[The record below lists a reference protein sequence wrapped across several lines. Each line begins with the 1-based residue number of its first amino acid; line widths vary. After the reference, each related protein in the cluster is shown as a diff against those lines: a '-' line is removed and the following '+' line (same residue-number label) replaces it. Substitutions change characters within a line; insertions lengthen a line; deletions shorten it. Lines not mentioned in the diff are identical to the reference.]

1 MATFEKTNVTVRQ
14 EVEPIALNA
23 KQQEDD
29 HIGWLKWVRVTATQE
44 LAKIARQPVA
54 DSEIPW
60 KEKTFMGRDYKAVK
74 LPPQGNRFHRL
85 LTQPRFQRYNRHIA
99 FVFLVNLVTLAFA
112 ILSWGWFSTGKINLA
127 AISNVMLAN
136 FALAILIRQQRVI
149 NFLFKLTIRLPRR
162 LPLRV
167 RWFAAKVYHFGGFH
181 VGGAIAGTVWFA
193 ILLGALAYHVY
204 QGLPGASVALV
215 IMSLWLLVLLIA
227 IMYYATPHVRRTQ
240 HDQFERIHRF
250 GGWTALALFWVQTL
264 MFVDL
269 NSGNQSLVVAL
280 LASPAFWVLAVLT
293 LSVALPWL
301 QLRRVPIHIT
311 KPSPHV
317 ALVSL
322 DYGVKPIPG
331 STIALSRN
339 PLREWHPFA
348 NIPTPGE
355 DGCRLAI
362 SRAGDWT
369 SQFIDDMPS
378 HIWVKGVPISGMA
391 TIAPLFDRIVWIA
404 TGSGI
409 GPVLPHL
416 LTNERCAKLIW
427 STPDPYVTYGYDLV
441 KEIRSVQPDAM
452 IWNTNT
458 DGRPNLVKLAYKA
471 VQATDAEAVIIISN
485 QKLTQQVVYHMESR
499 GIPAFGAI
507 WDS

>member
-1 MATFEKTNVTVRQ
+1 MAIFENTDISH
-14 EVEPIALNA
+14 EVEPVAPYA
-23 KQQEDD
+23 HQPEDD
-29 HIGWLKWVRVTATQE
+29 HIAWLKWARVTAAQE
-44 LAKIARQPVA
+44 LTKIRQLLTPA
-54 DSEIPW
+54 EPEIPW
-60 KEKTFMGRDYKAVK
+60 KEKTFIGRDCAGVN
-74 LPPQGNRFHRL
+74 LPPQGDIFQRL
-85 LTQPRFQRYNRHIA
+85 LMQPRFQRYNRHIA
-99 FVFLVNLVTLAFA
+99 LVFLVNVVVMAFA
-112 ILSWGWFSTGKINLA
+112 LLSWGWFSRAEMNLA

-149 NFLFKLTIRLPRR
+149 NFLFSLTIRLPRH
-162 LPLRV
+162 LPLHV

-181 VGGAIAGTVWFA
+181 VGGAVAGTVWFA
-193 ILLGALAYHVY
+193 ILLVGMVYHVY
-204 QGLPGASVALV
+204 KGLPGASVPLV
-215 IMSLWLLVLLIA
+215 VTSIWLLALLIT
-227 IMYYATPHVRRTQ
+227 IIYYATPHVRRTR
-240 HDQFERIHRF
+240 HDKFERMHRF

-264 MFVDL
+264 MFVDHNNGSQPL
-269 NSGNQSLVVAL
+269 FAAL

-301 QLRRVPIHIT
+301 QLRRVPIEIV

-322 DYGVKPIPG
+322 DYGMKPIPG

-339 PLREWHPFA
+339 PLGEWHPFA

-355 DGCRLAI
+355 AGCRLAI

-369 SQFIDDMPS
+369 SQFIDEMPS
-378 HIWVKGVPISGMA
+378 HVWVKGVPTAGMA
-391 TIAPLFDRIVWIA
+391 TIASLFNRIVWIA

-416 LTNERCAKLIW
+416 LADERCAKLIW
-427 STPDPYVTYGYDLV
+427 STPDPHVTYGNDLV

-458 DGRPNLVKLAYKA
+458 DGRPDLVKLAYKA
-471 VQATDAEAVIIISN
+471 VLATNAEAVIIISN
-485 QKLTQQVVYHMESR
+485 QQLTQQVVYHMESR

>member
-1 MATFEKTNVTVRQ
+1 MAIFEKTNAPVGQ
-14 EVEPIALNA
+14 DVEPPALEV
-23 KQQEDD
+23 KQHEDD
-29 HIGWLKWVRVTATQE
+29 HIAWLKWVRVTATQE
-44 LAKIARQPVA
+44 LAKLTRRSEIEA
-54 DSEIPW
+54 DIPW
-60 KEKTFMGRDYKAVK
+60 KEKTFIGRDYDGVN
-74 LPPQGNRFHRL
+74 LPPQGNTFHRL
-85 LTQPRFQRYNRHIA
+85 LMQPRFQRYNRHMG
-99 FVFLVNLVTLAFA
+99 FVFLVNLVVLIFA
-112 ILSWGWFSTGKINLA
+112 ILSWGWFSTGEINLA
-127 AISNVMLAN
+127 AISNVMLTN

-149 NFLFKLTIRLPRR
+149 NFLFNLTIRLPHR
-162 LPLRV
+162 LPLHV

-181 VGGAIAGTVWFA
+181 VGGAIAGTIWFA
-193 ILLGALAYHVY
+193 ILLGALAYRVY
-204 QGLPGASVALV
+204 RGLPGASVALV
-215 IMSLWLLVLLIA
+215 ITSLWLLALLIV
-227 IMYYATPHVRRTQ
+227 IIYYATPHIRRTQ
-240 HDQFERIHRF
+240 HNKFERIHRF
-250 GGWTALALFWVQTL
+250 GGWIALALFWVQTL

-269 NSGNQSLVVAL
+269 NRGSQLLIAAL
-280 LASPAFWVLAVLT
+280 LASPAFLVLVVLT
-293 LSVALPWL
+293 FSVALPWM
-301 QLRRVPIHIT
+301 QLRCVPIQIT
-311 KPSPHV
+311 KPSSHV

-331 STIALSRN
+331 STIALSRS
-339 PLREWHPFA
+339 PLGEWHSFA

-378 HIWVKGVPISGMA
+378 HVWVKGVPIAGMA

-416 LTNERCAKLIW
+416 LAKERCAKLIW
-427 STPDPYVTYGYDLV
+427 STPDPHVTYGYDLV

-458 DGRPNLVKLAYKA
+458 DGRPDLVKLAYKA
-471 VQATDAEAVIIISN
+471 VLATNAEAVIIISN